1 MQGRRLLAAAIGA
14 VALFACAGTA
24 QAQIVVQNG
33 ETQPAFGYSDAIRER
48 VFVGS
53 DYDSD
58 ADGVNDV
65 IAVDIIRPAAT
76 ATGLKAPVIMDASP
90 YYSTLGRG
98 NESQLK
104 ADDANGLLAKWPLF
118 LDNYFVP
125 RGYAIALVDMTGT
138 NHSTGCPTVQG
149 MTDNLAAATVIDWFR
164 GRRVGRD
171 KDGNVVPAPA
181 WFNGKTGMIGKS
193 YDGALAAATAVTGV
207 EGLTTIIA
215 ESGPYDYYDYTR
227 SNGVIQRGGH
237 YLRSLASTVTD
248 ANRRAACE
256 NTYKT
261 LDAGDG
267 DATADFT
274 TPFWSDRNYV
284 DDAANVKA
292 SVFLV
297 HGMNDENVR
306 FDHFSRFWY
315 ALGDLGI
322 PRKAR
327 IQQSGHIDPFD
338 VDRANWVRTAH
349 HWFDYWLQGV
359 QNGIMNEPP
368 VDVETGPS
376 TWEHNASWPTP
387 GSTPTQLFL
396 KPGPNAGTLGLAP
409 EPGAE
414 QTTTFTDS
422 ANQSENTM
430 LNNQTTV
437 TANRRVF
444 LSPTLTAPVRIS
456 GTPIVQLDASANK
469 TSTHF
474 GAILVD
480 YGPATTRVSRTGDG
494 AITGTATD
502 CWGESAAGGP
512 ACNAVGDACTQSA
525 TIENAC
531 YKQVGERLETA
542 TRWRVTKGILDAGH
556 RTDRR
561 TTTPIVPDQR
571 YPFSFPMLPYEY
583 TFQPGHQIAVVIVGS
598 YSGYG
603 STSSNTAAAIT
614 LSLQKSRVVLPIV
627 GGGAAAKAAGISA
640 GAPTT
645 TALADAPNEV
655 TATVTGNDA
664 ALTGQPLPP
673 DLMGESL
680 PAAGMAGFT
689 KLGIPTGAVQFLD
702 GGLPF
707 GSPVVLNGGV
717 AKISTASL
725 GGGSHQ
731 ISAQYIGEGAYS
743 ASTSAEVSHLV
754 PVNSTVGGT
763 VPATLA
769 LTLGGPASF
778 GAFTA
783 GIDKTY
789 TASTTADVLSTAG
802 NAALTVSDPGH
813 MTNGAF
819 SLPDA
824 LQVAINPASWTAP
837 VSHAAVVV
845 GFSQHIG
852 ANDALR
858 TGSYSKTLTF
868 TLSTTTP

>member
-1 MQGRRLLAAAIGA
+1 MRQGRRLCVA
-14 VALFACAGTA
+14 VVFALLVLTGTA

-33 ETQPAFGYSDAIRER
+33 ETQPAFGYTDAIRER
-48 VFVGS
+48 VFVGA
-53 DYDSD
+53 DFDSD
-58 ADGVNDV
+58 NNGINDV
-65 IAVDIIRPAAT
+65 IAVDIIRPKAT
-76 ATGLKAPVIMDASP
+76 DTGLKAPVIMDASP

-104 ADDANGLLAKWPLF
+104 VDDANGLLAKWPLF

-171 KDGNVVPAPA
+171 KDGNVVAAPA

-248 ANRRAACE
+248 QPRRAACE
-256 NTYKT
+256 ATYKT
-261 LDAGDG
+261 LDDGDG

-274 TPFWSDRNYV
+274 RPFWSDRNYV

-315 ALGDLGI
+315 ALGELGI

-338 VDRANWVRTAH
+338 VDRPNWVRTAH

-359 QNGIMNEPP
+359 QNGIMDEPP

-376 TWEHNASWPTP
+376 TWEHNASWPSP
-387 GSTPTQLFL
+387 GSTPTQVFL

-422 ANQSENTM
+422 ANQSETTM

-444 LSPTLTAPVRIS
+444 LSPVLTAPVRIS
-456 GTPIVQLDASANK
+456 GTPIVQLDASVNK

-480 YGPATTRVSRTGDG
+480 YGPATTHVSRSGDG
-494 AITGTATD
+494 ATTLTATD
-502 CWGESAAGGP
+502 CWGDSAAGGP
-512 ACNAVGDACTQSA
+512 ACAKVGDPCTQSA
-525 TIENAC
+525 AIENAC
-531 YKQVGERLETA
+531 YKQVGERLESA

-561 TTTPIVPDQR
+561 TTTPIVADQR

-598 YSGYG
+598 YRDYG
-603 STSSNTAAAIT
+603 STASNTAAAIT

-627 GGGAAAKAAGISA
+627 GGGASAKAAGISA

-645 TALADAPNEV
+645 TALADSGSEF

-673 DLMGESL
+673 DLMGEALRPSD
-680 PAAGMAGFT
+680 MAGFT
-689 KLGIPTGAVQFLD
+689 KLGTPTGAVQFLD
-702 GGLPF
+702 GGQPL
-707 GSPVVLNGGV
+707 GNPVPLNGGV
-717 AKISTASL
+717 AKLSSAGL

-731 ISAQYIGEGAYS
+731 ISARYAGEGAYS
-743 ASTSAEVSHLV
+743 TSTSAEVTHLV

-763 VPATLA
+763 VPATLS

-783 GIDKTY
+783 GLAHEY
-789 TASTTADVLSTAG
+789 TAQTTANVVSTAG
-802 NAALTVSDPGH
+802 DATLSVSDPGH

-819 SLPDA
+819 SLPQP
-824 LQVAINPASWTAP
+824 LQVQIAPASWTGP
-837 VSHAAVVV
+837 VSNASVAIT
-845 GFSQHIG
+845 FKQAIG

-858 TGSYSKTLTF
+858 TGSYTKTLTF